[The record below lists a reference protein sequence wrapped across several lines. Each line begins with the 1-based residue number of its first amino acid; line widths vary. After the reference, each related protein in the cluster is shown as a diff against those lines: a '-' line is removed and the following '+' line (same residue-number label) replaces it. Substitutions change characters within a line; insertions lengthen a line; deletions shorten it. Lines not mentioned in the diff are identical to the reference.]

1 MPDSAA
7 NGWEPQGLGKNWRAM
22 FEQPRPPDA
31 PLKPELP
38 PSIEDA
44 PGEDES
50 AALDLTDYRP
60 WILQRARTRPALMLE
75 LRRYEPRSGQW
86 SGWAMAYHNLN
97 AVDFVGARMLALD
110 FGTRQFI
117 IEGRGLDALARH
129 IQQGTVL
136 GIVEYNAVLWP
147 TPMADAS
154 VTAIRRVETEP
165 M

>member
-31 PLKPELP
+31 PPEPAVP
-38 PSIEDA
+38 PSIGDA
-44 PGEDES
+44 SGEDDS
-50 AALDLTDYRP
+50 AVLDLTEYRP

-86 SGWAMAYHNLN
+86 TGWAMAYHGLN
-97 AVDFVGARMLALD
+97 AVDFVGGRMLALD
-110 FGTRQFI
+110 FGARQYI
-117 IEGRGLDALARH
+117 IEGSGLDALARH

-136 GIVEYNAVLWP
+136 GIIEHHTALWP
-147 TPMADAS
+147 RPVDDAV
-154 VTAIRRVETEP
+154 VTAIRRVEAAD
-165 M
+165 